1 MGSEDFRKITWI
13 KWDTIYLKK
22 EVGGLGVRITK
33 DFNVALLG
41 KWCWRMREE
50 RDLLWYKVLVA
61 RYGDIGGRIVVGG
74 RLD

>member
-22 EVGGLGVRITK
+22 EVGGLGVWITK
-33 DFNVALLG
+33 DFNAALLG

-61 RYGDIGGRIVVGG
+61 RYGEIGGRIVVGG